1 MANVAI
7 LHLMQDI
14 SLAPASG
21 WREPCPVRMA
31 ELEEIFRGGGWGQT
45 ILGRPS
51 VLKDTMD
58 AASALGSSG
67 INTYQ
72 ITLYENVYEWFGF

>member
-1 MANVAI
+1 
-7 LHLMQDI
+7 
-14 SLAPASG
+14 
-21 WREPCPVRMA
+21 MA